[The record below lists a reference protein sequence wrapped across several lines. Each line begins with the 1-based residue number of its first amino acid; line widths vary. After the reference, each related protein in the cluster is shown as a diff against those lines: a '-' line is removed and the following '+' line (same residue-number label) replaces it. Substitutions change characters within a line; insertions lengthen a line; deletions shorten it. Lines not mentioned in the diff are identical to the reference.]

1 MRKKINI
8 ILIISFIILT
18 ILIIWINYLMKN
30 HVGDIEF
37 DSSRDNP
44 SFNICNE
51 KHIYQYYSVGTHYEG
66 ERKAMREEI
75 YQHLQNKKLMLDKK
89 DGIITFRFVVN
100 CNGKS
105 DRYQYKSIDANFTET
120 NFKESE
126 VKKVL
131 SAVENLRSWVPGIN
145 KKGDKVDS
153 YYQINFKIK
162 DGIILDI
169 F

>member
-8 ILIISFIILT
+8 ILITSFVILT
-18 ILIIWINYLMKN
+18 VLIIWINYLMKN

-37 DSSRDNP
+37 DSSHDNP

-75 YQHLQNKKLMLDKK
+75 YQQLENKDLMLDKK
-89 DGIITFRFVVN
+89 DGIITFRFVVS
-100 CNGKS
+100 CNGES
-105 DRYQYKSIDANFTET
+105 NRYRYRSVDTNFVAT
-120 NFKESE
+120 NFKEPE
-126 VKKVL
+126 VKKIL
-131 SAVENLRSWVPGIN
+131 SAVESLRNWVPGVN
-145 KKGDKVDS
+145 KKGNKVDS

-162 DGIILDI
+162 DGLILDI

>member
-1 MRKKINI
+1 MIKKINI
-8 ILIISFIILT
+8 ILITSFVILT
-18 ILIIWINYLMKN
+18 ILIIWINYLIKN

-75 YQHLQNKKLMLDKK
+75 YQQLESKELMLDKK

-100 CNGKS
+100 CNGES
-105 DRYQYKSIDANFTET
+105 DRYRYKSVDANFSKTS
-120 NFKESE
+120 FKESE
-126 VKKVL
+126 VKKIL
-131 SAVENLRSWVPGIN
+131 YAVKNLRSWVSGVN
-145 KKGDKVDS
+145 KKGYKVDS

-162 DGIILDI
+162 DGLILDI

>member
-8 ILIISFIILT
+8 ILITSFVILT

-30 HVGDIEF
+30 HAGDIEF

-51 KHIYQYYSVGTHYEG
+51 KHIYQYYSVGTHYKG

-75 YQHLQNKKLMLDKK
+75 YQQLENKELMLDKK
-89 DGIITFRFVVN
+89 DGIITFRFVVS
-100 CNGKS
+100 CNGES
-105 DRYQYKSIDANFTET
+105 GRYRYKSVNANFTKT
-120 NFKESE
+120 NFKQSE
-126 VKKVL
+126 ILKIQ
-131 SAVENLRSWVPGIN
+131 SAIKSLKSWVPGVN
-145 KKGDKVDS
+145 KSEDIVDS

-162 DGIILDI
+162 DGLILDI